1 MGKKATKVTM
11 FKSTDGS
18 LHPTAA
24 ECEAHESRLSI
35 KPSVN
40 DLLVRAGHADDSR
53 FTMEDVS
60 SFVSDNAD
68 ALLKILVPLLP
79 KKTRTP
85 RGASVDLQAAAPAG
99 AAAPVGAAAQD
110 AGTQDAGAQAVGA
123 QGDASE
129 DFGLL

>member
-35 KPSVN
+35 KPSVI
-40 DLLVRAGHADDSR
+40 DLLARSGHDDDSR

-85 RGASVDLQAAAPAG
+85 RGASVDPQAPAPAG
-99 AAAPVGAAAQD
+99 AGAG
-110 AGTQDAGAQAVGA
+110 AGAQDAGAQAVGA
-123 QGDASE
+123 QAGTSE

>member
-85 RGASVDLQAAAPAG
+85 RGASVDPQG
-99 AAAPVGAAAQD
+99 AAPVGAAAQD

-123 QGDASE
+123 QVDASE

>member
-85 RGASVDLQAAAPAG
+85 RGASVDPQAAAPA
-99 AAAPVGAAAQD
+99 GAAAQD

-123 QGDASE
+123 QVDASE

>member
-99 AAAPVGAAAQD
+99 AAAQD

-123 QGDASE
+123 QVDASE

>member
-99 AAAPVGAAAQD
+99 AAAQD
-110 AGTQDAGAQAVGA
+110 AGTHAAGAQAVGA
-123 QGDASE
+123 QVDAGE